1 MAKLWMNDKPF
12 EDETKKSLEDFDQLN
27 LMHYADVLGD
37 FIKECDTPM
46 TIGIQGDWGIGKST
60 LLNML
65 RVELPTKS
73 FPIVDFNTWQY
84 SLFGQD
90 DYLGLSAINAMLAL
104 LKDKFDIKP
113 DPESGWEKA
122 NNKVKNALKTLKF
135 GFGPITIDPQRLNKD
150 DNNTDPIANMPF
162 VDISEQMKELKIYFE
177 EIISQIKNEDKQINK
192 IIFFI
197 DDIDRVRP
205 VKALE
210 LLESLKNFFDV
221 KDCVFVL
228 AVDYEVV
235 QMGMAE
241 KLGIDLQRTSGKSFF
256 DKIINLPFSMPTQ
269 SYSLDKYL
277 KNLMSQ
283 EKYKNVYLSFSSMKD
298 TDWSQMA
305 QIAIC
310 TIGRNPRSIKRAINY
325 MKIIGHLRKKV
336 EKTCGKKFQE
346 LTKEHKIKYE
356 RNQDLKL
363 RWALVCMQIAWPE
376 LYSYFVNNPTVD
388 TINNLEDWDFLD
400 SLPETRKLYDRVSDE
415 NEVKNNISDFF
426 DLLYELL
433 DIDGN
438 DEIDHDELIP
448 LLFTMYYTKM
458 TEVNTLTEKP
468 PYIELKDNALK
479 NCKSRGETKN
489 YFNDLDSFLNDII
502 KSSHWFQNKQI
513 VFKRSTSK
521 RYISLIYN
529 RKRLGTLVS
538 LTTQPFAFRISMD
551 DEHLIGDLK
560 KGNPISLN
568 NGDEFNYEEI
578 IKDYEG
584 KKTGWGETEIDIF
597 KFFEL
602 YSLKENKRALR
613 RLLNQIYIILTSR
626 VEKSTI
632 SKIGVK

>member
-1 MAKLWMNDKPF
+1 MQKLLMNDKPF
-12 EDETKKSLEDFDQLN
+12 EGESKEMKDFDQLN
-27 LMHYADVLGD
+27 LMHYADVLGA

-46 TIGIQGDWGIGKST
+46 TIGLQGDWGIGKST

-65 RVELPTKS
+65 RVELPTNS

-104 LKDKFDIKP
+104 LKERFDIKP
-113 DPESGWEKA
+113 DPESGWGKA
-122 NNKVKNALKTLKF
+122 NKKVKGALKTLKF
-135 GFGPITIDPQRLNKD
+135 GFGPITIDPQKFNED
-150 DNNTDPIANMPF
+150 DSNTDPIADIPY
-162 VDISEQMKELKIYFE
+162 VDISEQMKELKKLFE
-177 EIISQIKNEDKQINK
+177 EIIGQIKNEKKNIKK

-241 KLGIDLQRTSGKSFF
+241 KLGIDLQKTSGKSFF

-277 KNLMSQ
+277 NNLMNQ
-283 EKYKNVYLSFSSMKD
+283 EKYKKVGLSFKSMKD
-298 TDWSQMA
+298 VDWVQMA
-305 QIAIC
+305 QIATC
-310 TIGRNPRSIKRAINY
+310 TIGKNPRSIKRAVNY
-325 MKIIGHLRKKV
+325 MKIIGHLRENVKKTTGLRF
-336 EKTCGKKFQE
+336 EDLKKKYLPKTIDFKQN
-346 LTKEHKIKYE
+346 L
-356 RNQDLKL
+356 DLKL
-363 RWALVCMQIAWPE
+363 RWSLVCMQIAWPE

-433 DIDGN
+433 DLDGN
-438 DEIDHDELIP
+438 DEIDHDELTP

-468 PYIELKDNALK
+468 PYIEFTDNALK
-479 NCKSRGETKN
+479 NCKTRVETKI
-489 YFNDLDSFLNDII
+489 YFNELDSFLNDII

-513 VFKRSTSK
+513 TFKRSTSK
-521 RYISLIYN
+521 RYISLIFN

-538 LTTQPFAFRISMD
+538 LTTQPFAFRIGMD

-560 KGNPISLN
+560 KGNPISLK
-568 NGDEFNYEEI
+568 NGGEFKYDEI

-602 YSLKENKRALR
+602 YNLKDSKRIIR
-613 RLLNQIYIILTSR
+613 RLLNQIYLILTSR
-626 VEKSTI
+626 IK
-632 SKIGVK
+632 